1 MTSADE
7 EIKEI
12 EEELD
17 KTPRNKGTE
26 HHIGKLKAKLARL
39 REEKEKVASKKSGI
53 SAHGYSV
60 RKTGHATVILVGYP
74 SVGKSTI
81 LNGLTNAKSKIG
93 YYDFTTLE
101 VIPGVMEYNGAR
113 IQILDIP
120 GIVKDASSGKGRGRE
135 ILSVA
140 RCADLILIVAGASNI
155 ACIEGIKKDLAKSG
169 FRINESRPDV
179 DIVKRDRGGIVINSA
194 VRQTKMNTNFIKS
207 ILNEFS
213 IHNAEITLREN
224 IGPERLIDS
233 IAKNRMYVPMFVL
246 INKIDIFRG
255 DTRELGRMIKDD
267 CIFVSAAKNMNMDV
281 LREKMFSYLKFVR
294 IYLKQ
299 PGKEPD
305 MKEPMIVRGTY
316 SVMKLSEKIHREM
329 AKNLRFARIWGPSS
343 RFDGQK
349 VGPSHVLKDRD
360 IVEMN
365 FER

>member
-1 MTSADE
+1 MASADE
-7 EIKEI
+7 QIKEI

-26 HHIGKLKAKLARL
+26 HHIGKLKAKLANL
-39 REEKEKVASKKSGI
+39 REVKEKTVSKKSGE

-81 LNGLTNAKSKIG
+81 LNRLTNAKSKIG

-140 RCADLILIVAGASNI
+140 RSADLILIVADASNTG
-155 ACIEGIKKDLAKSG
+155 CIVNIKGDLAKGG
-169 FRINESRPDV
+169 FRMNDPRPDV
-179 DIVKRDRGGIVINSA
+179 DIVKKDRGGIVINSA
-194 VRQTKMNTNFIKS
+194 VRQTRMNIGFIRS

-224 IGPERLIDS
+224 ITPERLIDS
-233 IAKNRMYVPMFVL
+233 IARNRRYVPMFVV
-246 INKIDIFRG
+246 INKTDIYKG
-255 DTRELGRMIKDD
+255 DVKELGRRIKEE
-267 CIFVSAAKNMNMDV
+267 CVFISAEKNMNLDEV
-281 LREKMFSYLKFVR
+281 RRKMFSYLKFVR
-294 IYLKQ
+294 IYLKH
-299 PGKEPD
+299 PGKKPD
-305 MKEPMIVRGTY
+305 MKEPMIVRGTF
-316 SVMKLSEKIHREM
+316 SVMKLSEKIHKAM
-329 AKNLRFARIWGPSS
+329 AKNFKFARIWGPSS
-343 RFDGQK
+343 KFDGQK
-349 VGPSHVLKDRD
+349 VGPNHVLKDCD
-360 IVEMN
+360 IVELN
-365 FER
+365 FEK